1 MVGWA
6 ALREVPR
13 HLHARGQPP
22 DDAVLV
28 PRLLRLLQ
36 CPDRNPAGVF
46 QHPPAQVGHHRP
58 SLPDQPAVGF
68 PHAVAPGLNVS
79 QKTAWFMLHR
89 IREAWMPQVDPDTP
103 YDGLIEVD
111 ETYMRVEF
119 LLLATWPEC
128 RRTLGA
134 AYNDHTVCRRRSCR
148 HDQCNR
154 PSCERHEIPA
164 PPA

>member
-1 MVGWA
+1 MAGRP
-6 ALREVPR
+6 ALREVRRRP
-13 HLHARGQPP
+13 HARDQPP
-22 DDAVLV
+22 DDTVQV
-28 PRLLRLLQ
+28 PRLLLQ
-36 CPDRNPAGVF
+36 CPDRHPAGVF
-46 QHPPAQVGHHRP
+46 QRSLRKWAIAVHLCLTSLQSVSSMQLHR
-58 SLPDQPAVGF
+58 D
-68 PHAVAPGLNVS
+68 LNVS
-79 QKTAWFMLHR
+79 QKTAWFILHR
-89 IREAWMPQVDPDTP
+89 ICKAWRMPQVDPDTP

-134 AYNDHTVCRRRSCR
+134 AYNDSTVCRRRSCR